1 MRSKKLIV
9 LTALAALALFA
20 AACNTSVP
28 TAAPTDDPKVFQ
40 STLEA
45 AATQAVQTVE
55 AQFTQT
61 EAAKPTEPYVPVAS
75 ATVDVASIEP
85 TVTQPAPTATVFI
98 PTWTLAPTV
107 PPTAAATLAPAAT
120 ATSSAYSCRL
130 SSLEPATGSEVPKGY
145 DFDGKFKLVNSGTEK
160 WTASDIDFKYVSG
173 TKFQKSKDSLDL
185 GSDVEKG
192 KDYTFVVD
200 FLAPSTAG
208 NYSATWALVRGSS
221 TLCTVQFY
229 YTVTN

>member
-1 MRSKKLIV
+1 MRSKKFAVIL
-9 LTALAALALFA
+9 ALSALALFA
-20 AACNTSVP
+20 AACNTAAP
-28 TAAPTDDPKVFQ
+28 TAAPTEDPKVFQ

-61 EAAKPTEPYVPVAS
+61 EAAKPTEAYVPIAS
-75 ATVDVASIEP
+75 ATVDPATIVTP
-85 TVTQPAPTATVFI
+85 TVPMPTATVFI

-107 PPTAAATLAPAAT
+107 APTLAYTWTPAVT
-120 ATSSAYSCRL
+120 ATSTKYNCSV
-130 SSLEPATGSEVPKGY
+130 SSMDPAAGTKMPKGY
-145 DFDGKFKLVNSGTEK
+145 DFDGKFTLTNNGSEK

-173 TKFQKSKDSLDL
+173 TKFQKYSDAVDL

-192 KDYTFVVD
+192 KSYTFTLD
-200 FLAPSTAG
+200 FTAPDTGG

-229 YTVTN
+229 YTINN